1 MNGTDQREHRT
12 VTRALQQQINDLV
25 AIVSALEA
33 QQATIYG
40 EAVEAM
46 AAERTARFAM
56 RDAQRRDFDKQVDCC
71 QARWDV
77 AQARWDVA
85 SETHKRIGDRHA
97 EFVGRG
103 FWSRLNW
110 FLTGR

>member
-1 MNGTDQREHRT
+1 MNAVEQRDHRT

-40 EAVEAM
+40 EAVDTLAK
-46 AAERTARFAM
+46 ERTARQTM
-56 RDAQRRDFDKQVDCC
+56 GDKLRATC
-71 QARWDV
+71 QERWDS
-77 AQARWDVA
+77 A
-85 SETHKRIGDRHA
+85 SATHKSIGDRHA
-97 EFVGRG
+97 DFVGRG

-110 FLTGR
+110 LVTGH